1 MALDKAFDKLRY
13 GIEEDHRTARTR
25 NRRVSM
31 HAALIHLTIDP
42 ALAAAAAARFTSE
55 ILPRVRDEPWCGPHS
70 WQDLG
75 LQARSCQEC
84 GPHQG
89 SSPDTGWTQLTARAS
104 VFSCSRRR
112 NKLSRQHRQQPRGQ
126 HPG

>member
-25 NRRVSM
+25 NRRASM

-55 ILPRVRDEPWCGPHS
+55 ILPRVRAAPGFVAGYWVDPVYRQALVFPLSETEEQP
-70 WQDLG
+70 LG
-75 LQARSCQEC
+75 AT
-84 GPHQG
+84 P
-89 SSPDTGWTQLTARAS
+89 PPTP
-104 VFSCSRRR
+104 CSAPGVTLLRTDVRRVAV
-112 NKLSRQHRQQPRGQ
+112 PI
-126 HPG
+126 P